1 MKRKS
6 LLGLLLVGILA
17 IAFVFGAM
25 IIGTQ
30 AEETKIVF
38 AVGDLTVEELGVEGA
53 TYTAD
58 IMGALSVLDENSRKH
73 ASDLVAEIHFKGN
86 TTGGDQGNL
95 LFAQKTIW
103 REDGTKLPISIIG
116 HDTDSPRDA
125 YIYLDGIGGWYT
137 CANDYTFVNLTLP
150 VGDQVTYFYAGS
162 GNVRMDNV
170 KLLSGGEITI
180 ATVADRTAQYMNA
193 KAAAEYVVKDVA
205 GIIKPDVSRLP
216 CGDAWYT
223 IRTSEEYM
231 ATGTVYEDANGEK
244 YVDKDLTGSDGS
256 LYGDYSHAGN
266 TGGGQYLNACVY
278 YEAILG
284 LDCRENDWTP
294 TSYVLDAGLQK
305 ILQEAAH
312 AAVLEVYGED
322 HFKNPVPYERQGD
335 GVVNLLMM
343 GSSSSFYMRDEL
355 HFMAE
360 HMGIKFRVVHAY
372 SSGIKMSTQWA
383 WTRDGNGKWTVYTE
397 WNGKTTEKKD
407 QKMTDFVAL
416 WDWDAIVTYETG
428 GSFGPKKVGY
438 GYNENT
444 IAESIKFVDKADEF
458 INYVYDYNTN
468 NANARYFW
476 FNTVGAPVGAP
487 GPSDSAEGF
496 VFADNNTTAAYAGW
510 TQADLER
517 YSENGKVVSS
527 ITLGEGMSFGS
538 RVNAVGYMLTAP
550 ESPFTDETA
559 AEVKFIDLAG
569 FETEL
574 DVRPVNTLAKLIL
587 DADTAATDM
596 IPIKRGYS
604 PASAEFHV
612 KKGSAGDVQV
622 YGYSANSSG
631 KNTYGD
637 VTVRWT
643 GGLIAKIDLLY
654 GVHLTGDL
662 NLIIDPPEGTTFTT
676 GMIRMAFGSA
686 QITGDVS
693 FYAKNCT
700 MASFYG
706 GGNLGEGIVSNT
718 MTGCNVS
725 GDYFGVRV
733 GSAAKVYNT
742 ITDSTIGGM
751 YCGGHWSGDST
762 VVGPIVNNIDGL
774 VLTGSLG
781 ESASGTYYGGSST
794 GGSKY
799 SAKVNAGSID
809 VGGKTET
816 LSVYNNIK
824 SIELAAGFYGGSR
837 GGTCNGVRNDIESIK
852 GTTFYGAGGASG
864 TYGNA
869 TTNIKTAVLT
879 GNFYGGASSSNSGN
893 ATENIN
899 IDIGSIT
906 LGGNY
911 YGGNLQSKVSGTIK
925 NVLRGGTITGAF
937 YGGSADKT
945 AKNVTNEIYGGTFN
959 GAFYGGNAAENN
971 DAITNTVNAGTFNGA
986 FYGGTAGGTSAGV
999 TNNINGGNFVL
1010 GFAGA
1015 NYSGTVNGDV
1025 VNNVNG
1031 GNFLAF
1037 NGAFLEVSAR
1047 PIVTGDVL
1055 NTVKGPV
1062 VVSKTFSGGGGG
1074 SNKSFLPKV
1083 AGTIVNVFDEN
1094 EKGEAPVVGSPAS
1107 ETTAF
1112 GYYGGGHHVQ
1122 ACQGIV
1128 NHIKA
1133 GTFKKIWMGG
1143 GQYQGYLEEDTSF
1156 VADANTPAGVEKGKY
1171 CFINIFEGGT
1181 FESTQDNRNYVWGG
1195 TIGFNSSYK
1204 HGALL
1209 GGVYSEVSGDPVFE
1223 MRFIGGHRGY
1233 ATNENQPTTVKISGG
1248 TFNNDVFMFSSQLGT
1263 GNCSKV
1269 HTGNATITGG
1279 TFNKAVYGGTNGSGS
1294 VTNGTLTVKGGIFN
1308 GALTAGSLTPSTGSF
1323 ALTLEPCEADIV
1335 LKKAVAARNDSETVA
1350 LKGGDK
1356 KLVLASNAA
1365 ITASSYD
1372 GTALNLHSGAGWTKG
1387 ATYLTLPTAEYNANI
1402 TAAKEAGAG
1411 GDLKMVVNGAET
1423 KWIGMD
1429 SASIYG
1435 VNLILDQKIGLRLW
1449 LNKAEV
1455 DAIGNDFTYAI
1466 TCDGKTLAGGT
1477 YSDLTAKAE
1486 VKKQGETDY
1495 YTLVLGG
1502 LEPAAFHKAI
1512 TFEGDGLDSAI
1523 YSINDI
1529 LSIVITNK
1537 NSAFGEG
1544 FVTLAKSLW
1553 NYGIEAYDRFSGKT
1567 SELAKETISAPADAE
1582 IIASATDGTFADA
1595 KIAGRALVLRE
1606 AVGLRIYLNLQNG
1619 VKAEDLTFIL
1629 NGTELGEELLQIR
1642 EENGNGYNASVTLYV
1657 SAKAMDRILN
1667 VSITKGDEKVGSYSD
1682 SIASICQ
1689 QYRTANGVDADLCTA
1704 ILRYIQAVP
1713 GMND

>member
-6 LLGLLLVGILA
+6 LISLLLVA
-17 IAFVFGAM
+17 AM
-25 IIGTQ
+25 IVSCVVGLMLHAT
-30 AEETKIVF
+30 AEGANKIVF
-38 AVGDLTVEELGVEGA
+38 AVGDLTVDELGVEGA
-53 TYTAD
+53 TYTTD
-58 IMGALSVLDENSRKH
+58 IMGALSVLDAKSRQH
-73 ASDLVAEIHFKGN
+73 ASDATAEIHIKGN
-86 TTGGDQGNL
+86 LTGGDQGNL

-103 REDGTKLPISIIG
+103 RADGTKLPISIIG

-162 GNVRMDNV
+162 GNVRFDNV
-170 KLLSGGEITI
+170 KLLSSGEVTV
-180 ATVADRTAQYMNA
+180 ATVADRTAIYLNA
-193 KAAAEYVVKDVA
+193 KAAAEYIALDA
-205 GIIKPDVSRLP
+205 ANLFKPQVNRLP
-216 CGDAWYT
+216 NGDAWYKV
-223 IRTSEEYM
+223 RTSEEYM

-284 LDCRENDWTP
+284 LDCRNNDWTP
-294 TSYVLDAGLQK
+294 TTYKLDEDLRK
-305 ILQEAAH
+305 MLQEAAH

-343 GSSSSFYMRDEL
+343 GSSSSYYMRDEL

-397 WNGKTTEKKD
+397 WDGKTTEKKD

-416 WDWDAIVTYETG
+416 YPWDAIVTYETG
-428 GSFGPKKVGY
+428 GSFGKKKLGVEGF
-438 GYNENT
+438 NDASVAAA
-444 IAESIKFVDKADEF
+444 IAFCDKADEF
-458 INYVYDYNTN
+458 INYVYDYNDN

-476 FNTVGAPVGAP
+476 FSPVGSPVGAP
-487 GPSDSAEGF
+487 GPSESAEGF
-496 VFADNNTTAAYAGW
+496 VFADNNTSAAYAGW
-510 TQADLER
+510 TEADLER

-550 ESPFTDETA
+550 ETAYTDETA

-622 YGYSANSSG
+622 YGYSANGSG

-662 NLIIDPPEGTTFTT
+662 NLIIDPPEGTALTT
-676 GMIRMAFGSA
+676 GMVRMALSA

-700 MASFYG
+700 MTSFYG
-706 GGNLGEGIVSNT
+706 GGNLGEGVVSNT
-718 MTGCNVS
+718 MIGCNVS
-725 GDYFGVRV
+725 GDYFGVRA
-733 GSAAKVYNT
+733 GSATKVYNT

-762 VVGPIVNNIDGL
+762 TTGPIINTIDGL
-774 VLTGSLG
+774 DLTG
-781 ESASGTYYGGSST
+781 AYYGGANT

-799 SAKVNAGSID
+799 SAKVTAGSID

-824 SIELAAGFYGGSR
+824 SIELAAAFYGGSR
-837 GGTCNGVRNDIESIK
+837 GGTCTGVRNDIESIK

-879 GNFYGGASSSNSGN
+879 GNFYGGSASSTANSVKNIATDIENLTLTGN
-893 ATENIN
+893 F
-899 IDIGSIT
+899 
-906 LGGNY
+906 
-911 YGGNLQSKVSGTIK
+911 YGGNLKSTVSGNISNT
-925 NVLRGGTITGAF
+925 LRGGTITGAF
-937 YGGSADKT
+937 YGGSADKN
-945 AKNVTNEIYGGTFN
+945 AKNVTNEICGGTFN
-959 GAFYGGNAAENN
+959 GNYYGGNAAGNAG
-971 DAITNTVNAGTFNGA
+971 AITNTVNAGTFNGNY
-986 FYGGTAGGTSAGV
+986 YGGTAGGTSAGV

-1015 NYSGTVNGDV
+1015 NYNGTVDGDV

-1031 GNFLAF
+1031 GNFVAF
-1037 NGAFLEVSAR
+1037 NGAFLEASVS

-1055 NTVKGPV
+1055 NTVKGPA

-1074 SNKSFLPKV
+1074 SSKNFLPKV

-1107 ETTAF
+1107 DTTSF

-1133 GTFKKIWMGG
+1133 GTFKKLWIGG

-1156 VADANTPAGVEKGKY
+1156 VADAHTPAGVEKGKY

-1181 FESTQDNRNYVWGG
+1181 FASTKDTRNYVWGG
-1195 TIGFNSSYK
+1195 TIGFYSSYK

-1248 TFNNDVFMFSSQLGT
+1248 TFNNDVFMFSSQLGD
-1263 GNCSKV
+1263 GNCNTV

-1323 ALTLEPCEADIV
+1323 TLTLEPTASDIV
-1335 LKKAVAARNDSETVA
+1335 LKKAVSAQNDAETIA
-1350 LKGGDK
+1350 IKGGDK
-1356 KLVLASNAA
+1356 KIQIDTDAG

-1372 GTALNLHSGAGWTKG
+1372 GKALNLHREEGWTKG
-1387 ATYLTLPTAEYNANI
+1387 TTYLTLPTAEINANI
-1402 TAAKEAGAG
+1402 TATKGEGAK
-1411 GDLKMVVNGAET
+1411 GDLKTVVNGTET
-1423 KWIGMD
+1423 RWIGMD
-1429 SASIYG
+1429 STGVYG
-1435 VNLILDQKIGLRLW
+1435 VNLILEQKIGLRLW

-1455 DAIGNDFTYAI
+1455 DAIGEDFTYEI
-1466 TCDGKTLAGGT
+1466 TSEGKTLAAGT
-1477 YSDLTAKAE
+1477 YAELSAKAE
-1486 VKKQGETDY
+1486 VKKQGETEY
-1495 YTLVLGG
+1495 YTLVLGS
-1502 LEPAAFHKAI
+1502 LEPASFHKAI
-1512 TFEGDGLDSAI
+1512 LFGGDGLDPAS

-1529 LSIVITNK
+1529 LGIVITNE
-1537 NSAFGEG
+1537 NSAFNEG

-1553 NYGIEAYDRFSGKT
+1553 NYGIEAYDRFSGET
-1567 SELAKETISAPADAE
+1567 SALTKETLSAPADAE
-1582 IIASATDGTFADA
+1582 IIASAADGTVADA
-1595 KIAGRALVLRE
+1595 KLVGRALVLRE
-1606 AVGLRIYLNLQNG
+1606 AVGLRVYLNLQNG
-1619 VKAEDLTFIL
+1619 VKAEDLSFTL
-1629 NGTELGEELLQIR
+1629 NGTELGEELLYVR
-1642 EENGNGYNASVTLYV
+1642 EESGDGYNTSVTVYV
-1657 SAKAMDRILN
+1657 SASAMNKSLN
-1667 VSITKGDEKVGSYSD
+1667 LTVTMNGEAVGSYTD
-1682 SIASICQ
+1682 SIASVCQ
-1689 QYRTANGVDADLCTA
+1689 QYREAGGKDAALCTA